1 MQEGRTAEFWA
12 HYGSCRILGPLWQL
26 QNSGPTMA
34 AAEFWAHYGSCR
46 ILGPLR
52 QLQNFG
58 PFLLRCLHSI
68 PLWVNLFKHLHC
80 VKMLKSKDYLA
91 FIKWDDYW
99 VGNLLF
105 RSKLLN
111 LKSNHERITL
121 VAIYKRAP
129 VPESLSFS
137 LKKSGVSDLVMIW
150 ANCSQKTSDCAKKS
164 YILYIFDSFTDFPFF
179 MPKSELLPSLFAH
192 CSFVKSNGSDL
203 LS

>member
-1 MQEGRTAEFWA
+1 MSVIG
-12 HYGSCRILGPLWQL
+12 ILGKHIYGHSCSVFNWVGRFKKKLISLCCVWWSHPLKSL
-26 QNSGPTMA
+26 LTSG
-34 AAEFWAHYGSCR
+34 
-46 ILGPLR
+46 IL
-52 QLQNFG
+52 
-58 PFLLRCLHSI
+58 
-68 PLWVNLFKHLHC
+68 NLFKHLQC
-80 VKMLKSKDYLA
+80 VKILKSKDYLA

-150 ANCSQKTSDCAKKS
+150 ANCSKKTSDCAKKS